1 MRVLVTGGAGF
12 IGSHLS
18 DRLLAEG
25 HQVTVLDDLS
35 NGRLAN
41 LDGAVTSD
49 RFRFVELDVTGP
61 ELAAAVAEAQPEV
74 IFHLAAQVDV
84 RASVADPLHD
94 AKVNVLGTIAV
105 LEAARAAGT
114 RKVLF
119 ASSVAIYG
127 PTTDLPVAE
136 TAPANPLSPY
146 ASSKLTGETYLRQY
160 RQLHGVDFTALAFG
174 NVYGPRQDPHGEAGV
189 VAIFA
194 GALTSGG
201 PTKVFGEGGNTRDY
215 IYVGDIVDALVK
227 ASAKAGGGQRFNL
240 GTGVETSD
248 LELHRIVAKAAGVDQ
263 EPELAPARPGDLAA
277 MVLDSS
283 AAHTELGWRP
293 ATDLAEGVANVVAW
307 ARQRASVS

>member
-35 NGRLAN
+35 NGRPAN
-41 LDGAVTSD
+41 LAGAVTSD

-61 ELAAAVAEAQPEV
+61 ELAAAVADAQPEV

-136 TAPANPLSPY
+136 TAPTNPLSPY

-227 ASAKAGGGQRFNL
+227 ASAEAGGGQRFNL

-263 EPELAPARPGDLAA
+263 EPEFAPARPGDLAA

-283 AAHTELGWRP
+283 AAHAELGWRP
-293 ATDLAEGVANVVAW
+293 ATDLTEGVANVVAW
-307 ARQRASVS
+307 ARERASVS

>member
-1 MRVLVTGGAGF
+1 MV
-12 IGSHLS
+12 
-18 DRLLAEG
+18 AEG
-25 HQVTVLDDLS
+25 HEVTILDNLS

-41 LDGAVTSD
+41 LDGALASGRAT
-49 RFRFVELDVTGP
+49 FRELDITGP
-61 ELAAAVAEAQPEV
+61 DLAAAVTEARPEV

-94 AKVNVLGTIAV
+94 ARVNVLGTLAV

-136 TAPANPLSPY
+136 TAPTNPLSPY

-160 RQLHGVDFTALAFG
+160 RQLHGLDFTALAFG

-194 GALTSGG
+194 GALTGGG
-201 PTKVFGEGGNTRDY
+201 PTKVFGQGANTRDY
-215 IYVGDIVDALVK
+215 IYVGDIVEALVR
-227 ASAKAGGGQRFNL
+227 ASGEAGGGQRFNL

-248 LELHRIVAKAAGVDQ
+248 LDLHRMVARAAGTDR
-263 EPELAPARPGDLAA
+263 EPEFAPARPGDLAA
-277 MVLDSS
+277 MVLDST
-283 AAHTELGWRP
+283 AAHTELGWKP

-307 ARQRASVS
+307 ARSR